1 MNAMTCRHCGA
12 SAFSQEGN
20 ILKCKYCYTTYHA
33 ERESK
38 MLDRIREILID
49 EIKEERVANLRQQLY
64 EKIHQDPPDSAAI
77 VDVCREIRGFIAE
90 DIVARFYE
98 AANAGNSKAFAEFL
112 NVIDVKENYAFIESF
127 IKYSVGKLDSQLI
140 LSVGNLIERASQA
153 KVIEVSKYNELQ
165 TFFES
170 EAKKV
175 ESDVYNPK
183 VTRDFFVMY
192 SSKDMDEVMKLVSF
206 LESQETTCFV
216 ALRNIQHGCGSREQ
230 YISLIETAIEYCNCI
245 VFVSST
251 NSRRNKCEAL
261 SVEMDYIRRCDKQN
275 APHEFRNE
283 YYHKIPYKY
292 KKRRIEYLI
301 EMYDGSNVEG
311 ERMTKEFFFG
321 LEYVKG
327 DPGEVLHR
335 YFNPGSTS
343 TAASS
348 SSASA
353 QKPKKNAKLDEAIR
367 AFESKSYEDAVDL
380 FEEAAL
386 DGDSRAQCNLG
397 YCYEMGY
404 GIDRDV
410 KKAVK
415 WYQRAAEQD
424 NARAQYNLGVCY
436 QAGLG
441 VERDPDRAE
450 EYFNQAAKNGDPKA
464 KEWLKSN

>member
-1 MNAMTCRHCGA
+1 
-12 SAFSQEGN
+12 
-20 ILKCKYCYTTYHA
+20 
-33 ERESK
+33 
-38 MLDRIREILID
+38 
-49 EIKEERVANLRQQLY
+49 
-64 EKIHQDPPDSAAI
+64 
-77 VDVCREIRGFIAE
+77 
-90 DIVARFYE
+90 
-98 AANAGNSKAFAEFL
+98 
-112 NVIDVKENYAFIESF
+112 
-127 IKYSVGKLDSQLI
+127 
-140 LSVGNLIERASQA
+140 
-153 KVIEVSKYNELQ
+153 
-165 TFFES
+165 
-170 EAKKV
+170 
-175 ESDVYNPK
+175 
-183 VTRDFFVMY
+183 
-192 SSKDMDEVMKLVSF
+192 
-206 LESQETTCFV
+206 
-216 ALRNIQHGCGSREQ
+216 
-230 YISLIETAIEYCNCI
+230 
-245 VFVSST
+245 
-251 NSRRNKCEAL
+251 
-261 SVEMDYIRRCDKQN
+261 MDYIRRCDKQN